1 MELKPARILAVET
14 SCDETACAIIEN
26 GRALL
31 SSVVASQMEIHARY
45 GGVYPEVASRQH
57 VLSVTPVVEQAL
69 AQAHLTLSDIDALAV
84 TQGPGLAG
92 SLVVGMNMAKG
103 LALGSGLP
111 LVGVNHLE
119 GHLYSA
125 WVYDSSNQRDEA
137 GEIVP
142 PAPQFPL
149 MALLVS
155 GGHTELNLM
164 TDHLTYQRLGST
176 LDDAAG
182 EAFDKVARMLDL
194 GYPGGPSIQK
204 AAEEGDPS
212 RFKFPRAM
220 LEGTWDF
227 SFSGLKT
234 SVLYEIRELKK
245 KSNSLPVADLA
256 ASFQSAVVDVLFK
269 KTIHA
274 AREFGAKE
282 ILVAGGVSANR
293 ALRQTFRAQT
303 EFPVNIPPLSLC
315 TDNAAMIASAGYHR
329 FALGHTSQLDIDV
342 LPTWPLSQVGM

>member
-1 MELKPARILAVET
+1 MNKLKPARILAVET
-14 SCDETACAIIEN
+14 SCDETACAIIED

-57 VLSVTPVVEQAL
+57 VLSIMPVVEQAL
-69 AQAHLTLSDIDALAV
+69 AQAHLTLKDIDALAV

-92 SLVVGMNMAKG
+92 SLVVGMNVAKG
-103 LALGSGLP
+103 LALGTGLP

-125 WVYDSSNQRDEA
+125 WVHDA
-137 GEIVP
+137 GDAIP

-149 MALLVS
+149 MSLLVS

-182 EAFDKVARMLDL
+182 EAFDKVARLLEL
-194 GYPGGPSIQK
+194 GYPGGPAIQK
-204 AAEEGDPS
+204 SAEEGDPN
-212 RFKFPRAM
+212 RFKFPRAW
-220 LEGTWDF
+220 LEGSWDF

-234 SVLYEIRELKK
+234 AVLYEVRELQK
-245 KSNSLPVADLA
+245 KSSTLPIPDLA
-256 ASFQSAVVDVLFK
+256 ASFQKAVVDVLFK
-269 KTIHA
+269 KTINA
-274 AREFGAKE
+274 AQEFGAKE

-293 ALRQTFRAQT
+293 ALRQTFRSQT
-303 EFPVNIPPLSLC
+303 EFPVHIPPLSLC

-329 FALGHTSQLDIDV
+329 YALGHTSQLDMDV
-342 LPTWPLSQVGM
+342 LPTWPLS

>member
-1 MELKPARILAVET
+1 MDLKPARILALET
-14 SCDETACAIIEN
+14 SCDETACAILEN

-45 GGVYPEVASRQH
+45 GGVFPEVASRQH

-69 AQAHLTLSDIDALAV
+69 AQAHLTLKDIDALAV

-92 SLVVGMNMAKG
+92 SMVVGMNMAKG

-111 LVGVNHLE
+111 LLGINHLE

-125 WVYDSSNQRDEA
+125 WVHDA
-137 GEIVP
+137 GDLIP

-164 TDHLTYQRLGST
+164 TDHLTYKRLGST

-182 EAFDKVARMLDL
+182 EAFDKVARLLEL
-194 GYPGGPSIQK
+194 GYPGGPAIQK
-204 AAEEGDPS
+204 AAEEGDPN
-212 RFKFPRAM
+212 RFKFPRAW

-234 SVLYEIRELKK
+234 SVLYEIRELQKK
-245 KSNSLPVADLA
+245 THTLPVPDLA
-256 ASFQSAVVDVLFK
+256 ASFQKAVVDVLFK
-269 KTIHA
+269 KTINA

-293 ALRQTFRAQT
+293 MLRQTFRAQT
-303 EFPVNIPPLSLC
+303 EFPVHIPPLSLC
-315 TDNAAMIASAGYHR
+315 TDNAAMIASAGYFRH
-329 FALGHTSQLDIDV
+329 ALGHVSQMDMHI
-342 LPTWPLSQVGM
+342 LPTWPLS